1 MRTEHMK
8 TRRAAE
14 AMAARMGLY
23 VHAGVYAA
31 VVAILALVNVLSAP
45 DELWVHWVALGWGAG
60 VALHAV
66 LVFGR
71 WPRRVQAWHLRKIRS
86 LREQM

>member
-1 MRTEHMK
+1 MRTEHDK

-14 AMAARMGLY
+14 AMAARMGFF
-23 VHAGVYAA
+23 VHL
-31 VVAILALVNVLSAP
+31 AIYALVVIVLTLVNMITAP
-45 DELWVHWVALGWGAG
+45 NEFWVQWVALGWGAG

-86 LREQM
+86 LREQL

>member
-14 AMAARMGLY
+14 AMAARMGFY
-23 VHAGVYAA
+23 VHTSVYAA
-31 VVAILALVNVLSAP
+31 VVAILVLVNVLSAP

>member
-1 MRTEHMK
+1 MRSEYLK

-14 AMAARMGLY
+14 AVAARMGFY
-23 VHAGVYAA
+23 VHAGVFAA
-31 VVAILALVNVLSAP
+31 VLALLAIVNLATAP
-45 DELWVHWVALGWGAG
+45 DELWVHWVLLGWGLG

-71 WPRRVQAWHLRKIRS
+71 WPRRVQTWQLRKIRR

>member
-14 AMAARMGLY
+14 AMAARMGFY

-31 VVAILALVNVLSAP
+31 VVAILVLVNVLSAP
-45 DELWVHWVALGWGAG
+45 DELWVHWVALGWGTG

-71 WPRRVQAWHLRKIRS
+71 WPRRVQAWHLRRIRS

>member
-1 MRTEHMK
+1 MRTEHIK

-14 AMAARMGLY
+14 AMAARMGFY
-23 VHAGVYAA
+23 VHGGIYALVVIVLA
-31 VVAILALVNVLSAP
+31 VVNMLTSP

-60 VALHAV
+60 VALHAA

-71 WPRRVQAWHLRKIRS
+71 TPRSVQAWHLRKIRS